1 MKKNKKGIDAK
12 PAKRLTSS
20 SSSSGGVRAANEA
33 NPHRVK
39 EERFPPAA
47 VQTMPLNQ
55 AAVTLTGGR
64 GWSQSRSCGGSGWAG
79 GRGTSASHCF
89 CSLSFFSPPP
99 LSIRRLRLLSAVA
112 SLCRRINGA
121 PFRIYLS
128 NYFQEL
134 RTDKFALSCAVFAA
148 EPPLPAMKGGSF

>member
-12 PAKRLTSS
+12 PAKRLTSSS

-55 AAVTLTGGR
+55 AAVTLTGGVGGLSLGPAVGR
-64 GWSQSRSCGGSGWAG
+64 GGLEDVEPLPHIVSALFLSFPPLLSPSVASVCSRLWRVCVAGLTAPPFVSTFPITSKSCG
-79 GRGTSASHCF
+79 RTNLRFHVPC
-89 CSLSFFSPPP
+89 SPP
-99 LSIRRLRLLSAVA
+99 SRRSR
-112 SLCRRINGA
+112 
-121 PFRIYLS
+121 P
-128 NYFQEL
+128 
-134 RTDKFALSCAVFAA
+134 
-148 EPPLPAMKGGSF
+148 